1 MVPDLSG
8 RSFRVVGF
16 KISKVP
22 VLFVARIK
30 PLHVAKISRKPEMF
44 GSVIVAF
51 WCLKLNSIR

>member
-22 VLFVARIK
+22 VLFVAKIS
-30 PLHVAKISRKPEMF
+30 PLHEAKISRNPHMF
-44 GSVIVAF
+44 GSVIVAVL
-51 WCLKLNSIR
+51 CLNSIR